1 MTIDKRMDL
10 RQAARLV
17 EPGASLALGGVTL
30 YRRPMAFTLALMR
43 RFAEAGAPG
52 NLTLL
57 PFAGG
62 LETDLLISAGM
73 VRQVRACYVGLEAF
87 GLAPYFTQHAGQGM
101 IDILEETEASLAC
114 GIRAAMAGVG
124 FMPSTA
130 WIGTDLPKLRPD
142 VRTVL
147 DPYSGEQLMAF
158 PAIHCDV
165 AVVHA
170 MQADLRG
177 NALLNKHWGVD
188 RELVLVAKTVIVTA
202 ERVVEKLAHADIPG
216 PAVTAIVEAPGGAFP
231 TSCHPAYPFDG
242 QAILRYVEA
251 AGTDAFPSLIDEWC
265 LHHNIG

>member
-1 MTIDKRMDL
+1 MTIDKRMNL
-10 RQAARLV
+10 QQASQLV

-30 YRRPMAFTLALMR
+30 YRRPMAFVLALMH
-43 RFAEAGAPG
+43 RFAKESAPSG
-52 NLTLL
+52 LTLL

-62 LETDLLISAGM
+62 LETDLLISCGM

-87 GLAPYFTQHAGQGM
+87 GLAPFFTQHANQGT
-101 IDILEETEASLAC
+101 IDIVEETEASLAC

-130 WIGTDLPKLRPD
+130 WIGTDLPALRPD

-158 PAIHCDV
+158 PAIHCDI

-170 MQADLRG
+170 LQADLRG
-177 NALLNKHWGVD
+177 NALLNGHWGVD
-188 RELVLVAKTVIVTA
+188 REVVLVAKTVIVTA
-202 ERVVEKLAHADIPG
+202 ERVVEKLKRADIPG
-216 PAVTAIVEAPGGAFP
+216 PAVSAVVEAPGGAYP

-251 AGTDAFPSLIDEWC
+251 AGKDSFPALIDEWR
-265 LHHNIG
+265 LRHNIG

>member
-1 MTIDKRMDL
+1 MIDKRMDL
-10 RQAARLV
+10 RKAAHLV
-17 EPGASLALGGVTL
+17 EPGSSLALGGVTL
-30 YRRPMAFTLALMR
+30 YRRPMAFTLALLR
-43 RFAEAGAPG
+43 RFAEESAPAG
-52 NLTLL
+52 LTLL

-87 GLAPYFTQHAGQGM
+87 GLAPYFTQHANQGT

-130 WIGTDLPKLRPD
+130 WIGTDLPALRPD

-177 NALLNKHWGVD
+177 NALLNGHWGVD
-188 RELVLVAKTVIVTA
+188 REVVLVSKTVIVTA
-202 ERVVEKLAHADIPG
+202 ERIVEKLARADIPG
-216 PAVTAIVEAPGGAFP
+216 PAVTAVVEAPGGAYP

-242 QAILRYVEA
+242 QAILRYVET
-251 AGTDAFPSLIDEWC
+251 AGTDAFPALIGEWR
-265 LHHNIG
+265 LHHNIA

>member
-1 MTIDKRMDL
+1 M
-10 RQAARLV
+10 
-17 EPGASLALGGVTL
+17 PGASVALGGVTL
-30 YRRPMAFTLALMR
+30 YRRPMAFTLALMQ
-43 RFAEAGAPG
+43 RFVEESAPG
-52 NLTLL
+52 GLTLL

-73 VRQVRACYVGLEAF
+73 VRRVRACYVGLEAF
-87 GLAPYFTQHAGQGM
+87 GLAPHFTQHANQGM
-101 IDILEETEASLAC
+101 LDIVEETEASLAC

-130 WIGTDLPKLRPD
+130 WLGTDLPELRPD

-170 MQADLRG
+170 LQADLRG
-177 NALLNKHWGVD
+177 NAVLNGHWGVD
-188 RELVLVAKTVIVTA
+188 REVVLVSKTVIVTA
-202 ERVVEKLAHADIPG
+202 ERIVERLARADIPG
-216 PAVTAIVEAPGGAFP
+216 QAVSVVVEAPGGAYP

-242 QAILRYVEA
+242 QAILRYVET
-251 AGTDAFPSLIDEWC
+251 AGTDGFPALIDAWRA
-265 LHHNIG
+265 HHNIA

>member
-1 MTIDKRMDL
+1 MAIDKRMDL
-10 RQAARLV
+10 RQAAQLV
-17 EPGASLALGGVTL
+17 EPGATLALGGVTL
-30 YRRPMAFTLALMR
+30 YRRPMAFALALVR
-43 RFAEAGAPG
+43 RFAKESAPG
-52 NLTLL
+52 GLTLL

-87 GLAPYFTQHAGQGM
+87 GLAPYFTQHANQGT
-101 IDILEETEASLAC
+101 IDIMEETEASLAC

-130 WIGTDLPKLRPD
+130 WIGTDLPQLRPD
-142 VRTVL
+142 VQTVL

-177 NALLNKHWGVD
+177 NAQLNGHWGVD
-188 RELVLVAKTVIVTA
+188 REVVLVSETVIVTA
-202 ERVVEKLAHADIPG
+202 ERIVEKLARADIPG
-216 PAVTAIVEAPGGAFP
+216 PAVTAVVEAPGGAFP

-251 AGTDAFPSLIDEWC
+251 AGTDAFPTLIDDWC
-265 LHHNIG
+265 LRHNIG

>member
-1 MTIDKRMDL
+1 MRIDKRMDL

-17 EPGASLALGGVTL
+17 QPGASLALGGVTL

-43 RFAEAGAPG
+43 RFAEESAPG
-52 NLTLL
+52 GLTLL

-87 GLAPYFTQHAGQGM
+87 GLAPYFTQHANQGT
-101 IDILEETEASLAC
+101 IDIVEETEASLAC

-124 FMPSTA
+124 FMPSMA
-130 WIGTDLPKLRPD
+130 WIGTDLPELRPD

-158 PAIHCDV
+158 PAIHCDI

-170 MQADLRG
+170 SRADMRG
-177 NALLNKHWGVD
+177 NALLNAHWGVD
-188 RELVLVAKTVIVTA
+188 REVVLVSKTVIVTA
-202 ERVVEKLAHADIPG
+202 EHIVEKLVRADIPG
-216 PAVTAIVEAPGGAFP
+216 PAVTAVVEAPGGAYP

-251 AGTDAFPSLIDEWC
+251 AGTDAFPALIDEWC
-265 LHHNIG
+265 LRHNIG